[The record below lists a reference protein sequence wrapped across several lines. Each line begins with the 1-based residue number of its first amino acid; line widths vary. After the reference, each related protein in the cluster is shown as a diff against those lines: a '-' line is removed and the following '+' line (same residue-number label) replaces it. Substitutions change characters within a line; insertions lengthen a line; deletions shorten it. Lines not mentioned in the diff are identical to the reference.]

1 LQSCRLF
8 YWKIELPGSLHFQ
21 FSLEF
26 CLGLFS
32 NRKTIKRNGT
42 GKEICFP
49 QGKTRT
55 GCADRLCANA
65 IGYAKHRSA
74 PHDAVI
80 RVYDAAGKLI
90 EAPARPQYAAGS
102 LAVPAFVAALRRVT
116 RHVRTLPNRPARL
129 DKAFKGEL
137 GSKPRLRDS
146 GAVHGA
152 PVGHR
157 LARARRCQRSRLV
170 IPLDQGV
177 NCLSGP

>member
-1 LQSCRLF
+1 LF

-21 FSLEF
+21 FTLEF

-32 NRKTIKRNGT
+32 NPKTIKRNGT
-42 GKEICFP
+42 SKEICFP

-90 EAPARPQYAAGS
+90 ELHRHKDD
-102 LAVPAFVAALRRVT
+102 FVE
-116 RHVRTLPNRPARL
+116 P
-129 DKAFKGEL
+129 
-137 GSKPRLRDS
+137 
-146 GAVHGA
+146 
-152 PVGHR
+152 
-157 LARARRCQRSRLV
+157 
-170 IPLDQGV
+170 
-177 NCLSGP
+177 